1 MTGITQGGSHAGP
14 HSTPNY
20 SLAPPAPAD
29 VVPPFP
35 CPQRRRDT
43 VTHQVHD
50 EVQLDGEVHDK
61 EDTGPGVPGVG
72 RHHHVWET
80 AFAEH
85 CLGAL
90 SACLHLF

>member
-1 MTGITQGGSHAGP
+1 MPMAP
-14 HSTPNY
+14 STVP
-20 SLAPPAPAD
+20 AAPAETR
-29 VVPPFP
+29 
-35 CPQRRRDT
+35 Q

-50 EVQLDGEVHDK
+50 EVQLDGEVHDE
-61 EDTGPGVPGVG
+61 EDAGPGVPGVG

-90 SACLHLF
+90 SARFHLL